1 MITIFGVRKTSPR
14 LQQLGA
20 VPLFTQLTRRE
31 LRIVDSLL
39 HQRSYLAGEIIFD
52 EGEEGQ
58 AFYIVIEGAVDIRR
72 QGQGADAQFA
82 RLAAGAHFGDLAL
95 LDASPRSAQAVA
107 AEPCTLGVF
116 FREDFLAMMDTH
128 ARIASKI
135 ALQLARQM
143 GQRLREQR
151 GAVPALQR
159 M

>member
-1 MITIFGVRKTSPR
+1 MVTIFGGRQASPR
-14 LQQLGA
+14 LKQLGA
-20 VPLFTQLTRRE
+20 VPLFSQLSRRE
-31 LRIVDSLL
+31 LRIVDGLL
-39 HQRSYLAGEIIFD
+39 HQRSYLPGEIIFD

-58 AFYIVIEGAVDIRR
+58 AFYIVIEGAVDIRH
-72 QGQGADAQFA
+72 QGQGADGQVA
-82 RLAAGAHFGDLAL
+82 RLTAGAHFGDLAL

-116 FREDFLAMMDTH
+116 FREDFLSMMDTH
-128 ARIASKI
+128 ARIASRI

-151 GAVPALQR
+151 GAVSVLQH

>member
-1 MITIFGVRKTSPR
+1 MVKIFGGSKANPV
-14 LQQLGA
+14 LQKLGA
-20 VPLFTQLTRRE
+20 LPLFTQLSRRE
-31 LRIVDSLL
+31 LRIVEGLL
-39 HQRSYLAGEIIFD
+39 HQRDYLANEIVFD

-58 AFYIVIEGAVDIRR
+58 AFYIVLKGSVVIRR
-72 QGQGADAQFA
+72 QGQEAEDRIA

-107 AEPCTLGVF
+107 VEPSTLGVF

-151 GAVPALQR
+151 GAAVLQH